1 MDARPPAPAPPR
13 AGDGRRVLIVEDD
26 EAIRHALR
34 RFLTRQGWA
43 VDEAVE
49 GEGALA
55 LLLAEGAAHYDVIIS
70 DLQMPGMSGIA
81 LYDHLAARRPTLAGR
96 MVVTTGD
103 TFTDAARDFLARTG
117 CEVLAKPFELAEL
130 RAVVERVAGRP

>member
-1 MDARPPAPAPPR
+1 MDVRPPTPPPAG
-13 AGDGRRVLIVEDD
+13 AGRRVLIVEDD
-26 EAIRHALR
+26 EGIRHALR
-34 RFLTRQGWA
+34 RYFTRQGWA

-49 GEGALA
+49 GQGALT
-55 LLLAEGAAHYDVIIS
+55 LLFAEGAAHYDVIIS
-70 DLQMPGMSGIA
+70 DLRMPGMSGMA
-81 LYDHLAARRPTLAGR
+81 LYDQLAARRPALAGR

-103 TFTDAARDFLARTG
+103 TFTDGARAFLARTG